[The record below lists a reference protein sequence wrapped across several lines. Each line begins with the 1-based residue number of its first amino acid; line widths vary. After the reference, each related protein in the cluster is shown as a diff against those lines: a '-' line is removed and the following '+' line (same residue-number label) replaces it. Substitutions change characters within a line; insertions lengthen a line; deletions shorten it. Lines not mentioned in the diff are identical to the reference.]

1 MWNLSKKRT
10 TAILSLWK
18 AGMKNIAHILRWW
31 IPIWVGTAQCVTMG
45 VSDAWSVSIGVLGVS
60 LIDHARYLQSRSDEY
75 RDLLQPYFDMD
86 SDQVERNVRWWSKYV
101 LGGLRFMGL
110 VALVAGV
117 LSAIAVRRGLF
128 SSFGAVTGR
137 QLGPRVTTMVGILMF
152 LNSHAI
158 IGLTPEGSV
167 WRQRSM
173 LFLFRASGVVVILTG
188 MVVQILIR

>member
-31 IPIWVGTAQCVTMG
+31 IPIWVGTGACVDMG
-45 VSDAWSVSIGVLGVS
+45 VSDIWSISIALFGAS

-86 SDQVERNVRWWSKYV
+86 SDQVEHYMRWWSKYV

-117 LSAIAVRRGLF
+117 LSTIAVRRGLF
-128 SSFGAVTGR
+128 SSFGAVTGS

-152 LNSHAI
+152 LNSHVI
-158 IGLTPEGSV
+158 IKLTPEGSV

-173 LFLFRASGVVVILTG
+173 LFLFRASGVMVILVG
-188 MVVQILIR
+188 LLMSYLVP